1 MAVDRRVAR
10 TRTALYDALVALIR
24 RKDYDLITVQDI
36 LEEANVGRATFYAH
50 FTSKDDLLKRSLERL
65 RDLLTAVQGRR
76 PDAPFHWN
84 SEWSPS
90 RALFEHVADFA
101 DVQSALAGGRGGAL
115 LRDAIDEVLASVL
128 RASMPPEGD
137 SRLPRDLAILH
148 IVSTVNTTLRWW
160 LERRKGMSAA
170 EADALFKEL
179 VLGGLSEQ
187 ACASFIT
194 AGAANPLPPRGK
206 IGDDAQR

>member
-1 MAVDRRVAR
+1 MTVDRRVAR

-24 RKDYDLITVQDI
+24 RKDYDHITVQDI

-76 PDAPFHWN
+76 EHAPFPWN

-101 DVQSALAGGRGGAL
+101 DVQFALAGGRGGAL
-115 LRDAIDEVLASVL
+115 LRDAIDEVLAGVL
-128 RASMPPEGD
+128 RASLPAEGD
-137 SRLPRDLAILH
+137 GHLPRDLAVLH

-160 LERRKGMSAA
+160 LERKPEMSAA
-170 EADALFKEL
+170 EAEALFRQL
-179 VLGGLSEQ
+179 VLTGISEQ

-194 AGAANPLPPRGK
+194 PAVVNPLASCGNF
-206 IGDDAQR
+206 GGNAQQ

>member
-1 MAVDRRVAR
+1 M
-10 TRTALYDALVALIR
+10 
-24 RKDYDLITVQDI
+24 
-36 LEEANVGRATFYAH
+36 
-50 FTSKDDLLKRSLERL
+50 
-65 RDLLTAVQGRR
+65 
-76 PDAPFHWN
+76 
-84 SEWSPS
+84 
-90 RALFEHVADFA
+90 FEHVADFA

-128 RASMPPEGD
+128 GASMPPEGD
-137 SRLPRDLAILH
+137 GRLPRDLAILH

-160 LERRKGMSAA
+160 LEHRKGMSAA

-187 ACASFIT
+187 ACASFTT

-206 IGDDAQR
+206 FGDDAQR

>member
-24 RKDYDLITVQDI
+24 RKDYDLITVQDM

-76 PDAPFHWN
+76 SDAPFLWN

-128 RASMPPEGD
+128 RASMPSEGNV
-137 SRLPRDLAILH
+137 RLPRDLVILH

-160 LERRKGMSAA
+160 LERRRGMTAA
-170 EADALFKEL
+170 DADALFKEL
-179 VLGGLSEQ
+179 VLGGVPEQ

-194 AGAANPLPPRGK
+194 PAADPIPAYGK
-206 IGDDAQR
+206 FGGNARQ

>member
-76 PDAPFHWN
+76 SDAPFHWN

-101 DVQSALAGGRGGAL
+101 DVQSALARGRGGAL

-128 RASMPPEGD
+128 RASMPSEGNV
-137 SRLPRDLAILH
+137 RLPRDLVILH

-160 LERRKGMSAA
+160 LERRRGMTAA
-170 EADALFKEL
+170 DADALFKEL
-179 VLGGLSEQ
+179 VLGGVPEE

-194 AGAANPLPPRGK
+194 PAADPIPAYSKFDGNAR
-206 IGDDAQR
+206 Q